1 MNEDAVKNWLMKANN
16 DLKTAKDEIVTDEPA
31 TDTVCFHAQQYV
43 EKSLKA
49 FLIYNGKE
57 IKRIL
62 DIAVLIREWTE
73 IDEDFNQLFKIE
85 ADKLTD
91 YAIEIRYSE
100 EFYIP
105 SIDEAKDAIEIAER
119 VKYFILGKLKNKGF
133 ENA

>member
-57 IKRIL
+57 IKRIH
-62 DIAVLIREWTE
+62 DIAVLIRECTE